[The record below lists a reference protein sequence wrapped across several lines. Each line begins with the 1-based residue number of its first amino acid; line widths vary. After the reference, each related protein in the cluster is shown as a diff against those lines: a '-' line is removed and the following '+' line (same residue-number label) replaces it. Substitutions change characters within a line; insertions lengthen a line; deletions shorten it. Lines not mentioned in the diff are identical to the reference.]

1 MLLAEKGDALRHLEG
16 NHTLDLAYYEIG
28 NVIWKESALFGNIS
42 PEGAC
47 AMAGYVARI
56 INLMIVIRTD
66 TPGEAS
72 ETMRLAIE
80 RGLTYYD
87 AAYLHHAESN
97 QPLVTEDST
106 LRNKAEEVG
115 VEALTV
121 KQLLER

>member
-1 MLLAEKGDALRHLEG
+1 MLLTEKGDAPRHLEA

-28 NVIWKESALFGNIS
+28 NVIWKEYALFGNIS
-42 PEGAC
+42 PEGAR
-47 AMAGYVARI
+47 AMAGYAARI
-56 INLMIVIRTD
+56 IGLMIVLRTD

-80 RGLTYYD
+80 LGLTYYD

-97 QPLVTEDST
+97 RPLVTEDIT
-106 LRNKAEEVG
+106 LRKKAEEVG

>member
-1 MLLAEKGDALRHLEG
+1 MLLTEKGDALRHLEE

-42 PEGAC
+42 PEGAR
-47 AMAGYVARI
+47 AMAGYAARI
-56 INLMIVIRTD
+56 ISHMIVLRTD

-72 ETMRLAIE
+72 ETMRLAVE

-87 AAYLHHAESN
+87 AAYLHHAGSKR
-97 QPLVTEDST
+97 PLVTEDGT
-106 LRNKAEEVG
+106 LRKKAEEIG

-121 KQLLER
+121 RQLLED